1 MSDSNVENRAVSPQ
15 QESGP
20 RQSGRQQNPPDRY
33 IGFNC
38 HTRTVVEAPR
48 LGGRR
53 CSRLYYA
60 LEMYAV
66 CSGMLFTMLYTL
78 LCGMYW
84 FTLYHI
90 TTHWVCHHA
99 ALCAAFYPSLC

>member
-33 IGFNC
+33 MGFNC
-38 HTRTVVEAPR
+38 HTRTVAEAPR

-66 CSGMLFTMLYTL
+66 CSGMLFTLLY
-78 LCGMYW
+78 GMYW

-99 ALCAAFYPSLC
+99 ALRAAFYPSLC